1 MDPPVTVCFLISK
14 YGEAERSG
22 AVDAWTSHEDIGRSF
37 NGRSLTAE
45 EYHRVEDVYVSAVE
59 SVANAVGVDRL
70 ELRNVI
76 LNQPAPCWLGH
87 IYDGRVVDLKTA
99 LLLVRAMLRDGWISC
114 SLESSDILRVGV
126 VTDFYL
132 SVEIQPGAIG
142 SLANVE
148 RLGLYP
154 VQVDCWSEDCGD
166 IPLVSRLADEGFWE
180 EVAAGAAVARSA
192 MVVLERWAEGSCGH
206 RWFLVEDE
214 NLAAVAR
221 SVRSQSLV
229 TAFFDPRIRRASRS
243 HFRRAV
249 SSSVVDDSPVVIFA
263 RSAGGD
269 ALDVLTWGEGDALPS
284 EAELPAGDEL
294 GFFVWPNEDAL
305 FVRAVV
311 PGEDGRIVARW
322 PDPRTG

>member
-1 MDPPVTVCFLISK
+1 MTICFLISK
-14 YGEAERSG
+14 YDGARRSG
-22 AVDAWTSHEDIGRSF
+22 SVDDWTSYEDIGKSF
-37 NGRSLTAE
+37 NGRALTAE
-45 EYHRVEDVYVSAVE
+45 EYHRVEDVYVLAVE

-76 LNQPAPCWLGH
+76 LNQPAPSWLGH
-87 IYDGRVVDLKTA
+87 VYDGRVVDLKTA

-132 SVEIQPGAIG
+132 SVEIQPSAIG
-142 SLANVE
+142 SLASVE

-154 VQVDCWSEDCGD
+154 VQVDCWSEDGD
-166 IPLVSRLADEGFWE
+166 VPLVSRLADDWFWE

-192 MVVLERWAEGSCGH
+192 MVVLERWAEGFCGH

-214 NLAAVAR
+214 NLASVAT

-229 TAFFDPRIRRASRS
+229 TAFFSPRIRWASRS
-243 HFRRAV
+243 DIRRAV
-249 SSSVVDDSPVVIFA
+249 SSPVVDDSPVVIFA

-269 ALDVLTWGEGDALPS
+269 ALDALTCGEGIALPS

-294 GFFVWPNEDAL
+294 GFFVWPDEDAPL
-305 FVRAVV
+305 VRAVV
-311 PGEDGRIVARW
+311 PGEDGRTIARW
-322 PDPRTG
+322 PDLRTG